1 MVRRPSNSGRKGD
14 YRVPRTIRYITV
26 SFPPTSPPPPKEI
39 QHLAHIDTGKRGILV
54 TNNSTKS
61 RAKQSLRFR
70 GMGIPA
76 SEDQIFTSAYSTAI
90 YLSQILHMSAPRNKV
105 FVFGQEGIEAEL
117 ASVGL
122 VSIGGTDKVYQ
133 KEVDSA
139 DLRGIASGA
148 AMDDN
153 VGAVVVGSDS
163 KFNYLK
169 LCYAMQYIARGAHF
183 LATDRDPTYPAFGTV
198 FPAAGCISAMLV
210 AMLKVEPLLLGKPSQ
225 EMMRAIQSRYE
236 LDLKRTCMVG
246 DRLDSD
252 IRFGIE
258 CGLGGTL
265 LVLTGV
271 THREDL
277 EGIDPRLLP
286 SAYVEA
292 LSDLL
297 A

>member
-1 MVRRPSNSGRKGD
+1 
-14 YRVPRTIRYITV
+14 
-26 SFPPTSPPPPKEI
+26 
-39 QHLAHIDTGKRGILV
+39 
-54 TNNSTKS
+54 
-61 RAKQSLRFR
+61 
-70 GMGIPA
+70 MGIPA

-90 YLSQILHMSAPRNKV
+90 YLSRILHMPAPRNKV

-122 VSIGGTDKVYQ
+122 VSIGGTDEGYQ
-133 KEVDSA
+133 KHVDPA
-139 DLRGIASGA
+139 DLKGIASGA

-153 VGAVVVGSDS
+153 VDAVVVGADS

-169 LCYAMQYIARGAHF
+169 LCYAMHYIARGAHF
-183 LATDRDPTYPAFGTV
+183 LATNRDPTYPAYGTV

-210 AMLKVEPLLLGKPSQ
+210 AMLGVEPILLGKPSH
-225 EMMRAIQSRYE
+225 EMMRAIQSRYQ

-246 DRLDSD
+246 DRLDTD
-252 IRFGIE
+252 IQFGIE

-271 THREDL
+271 TQKEDL
-277 EGIDPRLLP
+277 ERVDTKLLP
-286 SAYVEA
+286 GAYVERF
-292 LSDLL
+292 SDLL

>member
-1 MVRRPSNSGRKGD
+1 MVRRPSDFGRKGD
-14 YRVPRTIRYITV
+14 HRLPRTSGYLTV
-26 SFPPTSPPPPKEI
+26 PFHAQWI
-39 QHLAHIDTGKRGILV
+39 QRFADIDPGKRVIFV
-54 TNNSTKS
+54 TNNSTES

-76 SEDQIFTSAYSTAI
+76 SEEQIFTSAYSTAI
-90 YLSQILHMSAPRNKV
+90 YLSQIVQMSAPRNNV
-105 FVFGQEGIEAEL
+105 FVFGESGIEAEL

-133 KEVDSA
+133 KEVDSG
-139 DLRGIASGA
+139 DLRDIASGA

-169 LCYAMQYIARGAHF
+169 LCYAMHYIARGAHF
-183 LATDRDPTYPAFGTV
+183 LATNRDPTFPAFGTV
-198 FPAAGCISAMLV
+198 FPAAGCMSAMLV
-210 AMLKVEPLLLGKPSQ
+210 ATLGVEPLLLGKPSQ
-225 EMMRAIQSRYE
+225 EMMRAIQSRYK

-246 DRLDSD
+246 DRLDTD
-252 IRFGIE
+252 IQFGIE
-258 CGLGGTL
+258 GGLGGTL

-271 THREDL
+271 TQREDL
-277 EGIDPRLLP
+277 GKIDPRLLP
-286 SAYVEA
+286 CAYVERI
-292 LSDLL
+292 SDLL

>member
-1 MVRRPSNSGRKGD
+1 MVRRPSNFGRKGD
-14 YRVPRTIRYITV
+14 HRLPRTSGYLTV
-26 SFPPTSPPPPKEI
+26 PFLAQQI
-39 QHLAHIDTGKRGILV
+39 QRCADIDPGKRVIFV
-54 TNNSTKS
+54 TNNSTES

-76 SEDQIFTSAYSTAI
+76 SEEQIFTSAYSTAI
-90 YLSQILHMSAPRNKV
+90 YLSQVVQMSAPRNKV
-105 FVFGQEGIEAEL
+105 FVFGESGIEAEL

-133 KEVDSA
+133 KEVDSE
-139 DLRGIASGA
+139 DLRDIASGA

-169 LCYAMQYIARGAHF
+169 LCYAMHYVARGAHF
-183 LATDRDPTYPAFGTV
+183 LATNRDPTFPAFGTV
-198 FPAAGCISAMLV
+198 FPAAGCMSAMLV
-210 AMLKVEPLLLGKPSQ
+210 AVLGVEPLLLGKPSQ
-225 EMMRAIQSRYE
+225 EMMRAIQSRYK

-246 DRLDSD
+246 DRLDTD
-252 IRFGIE
+252 IQFGIE
-258 CGLGGTL
+258 GGLGGTL

-271 THREDL
+271 TQREDL
-277 EGIDPRLLP
+277 GKIDPRLLP
-286 SAYVEA
+286 CAYVERI
-292 LSDLL
+292 SDLL